1 MAFPAVLVIG
11 GGIAGMQAA
20 LDVGDAG
27 YRVYLVERSPW
38 IGGHMAQLDKTFPTN
53 DCAMC
58 TLSPRLSE
66 VAGHPNITL
75 LTTSEVIKVEGK
87 AGEFKVTIR
96 KKPRFVDP
104 GKCNACE
111 ECLNVCPVSVPNE
124 FDQGLSLRKAIY
136 KPYPQAIPN
145 AMAINESECRKCLK
159 CSKVCEQ
166 KAIDH
171 HMKEE
176 LLEVEVGAIIV
187 ATGFELFDPRK
198 KPEFLYGRSPRVLT
212 GLQLERL
219 MCSLGPTGGEI
230 RIEGRVPK
238 RFVFIQCVG
247 SRDRT
252 VNHPY
257 CSRVCCMYTAKQA
270 YEVKERIPDAQVT
283 ICYMDVRA
291 HGKGY
296 EGLYERVQRK
306 GVLYRRGI
314 PSEIYERDGVL
325 VVRGED
331 TLLGEPYEL
340 EADVIILATGLEPSD
355 GVRELASVLGL
366 KLDENG
372 FFQEMTPLDPVLST
386 REGIFLAGCC
396 QAPKDIS
403 DTVAHASGA
412 AAKALALI
420 CGEKK

>member
-1 MAFPAVLVIG
+1 
-11 GGIAGMQAA
+11 
-20 LDVGDAG
+20 
-27 YRVYLVERSPW
+27 
-38 IGGHMAQLDKTFPTN
+38 
-53 DCAMC
+53 
-58 TLSPRLSE
+58 
-66 VAGHPNITL
+66 
-75 LTTSEVIKVEGK
+75 
-87 AGEFKVTIR
+87 
-96 KKPRFVDP
+96 
-104 GKCNACE
+104 
-111 ECLNVCPVSVPNE
+111 
-124 FDQGLSLRKAIY
+124 
-136 KPYPQAIPN
+136 
-145 AMAINESECRKCLK
+145 
-159 CSKVCEQ
+159 
-166 KAIDH
+166 
-171 HMKEE
+171 
-176 LLEVEVGAIIV
+176 
-187 ATGFELFDPRK
+187 
-198 KPEFLYGRSPRVLT
+198 
-212 GLQLERL
+212 
-219 MCSLGPTGGEI
+219 
-230 RIEGRVPK
+230 
-238 RFVFIQCVG
+238 
-247 SRDRT
+247 
-252 VNHPY
+252 
-257 CSRVCCMYTAKQA
+257 
-270 YEVKERIPDAQVT
+270 
-283 ICYMDVRA
+283 MDVRA